1 MLPRYV
7 VAAVALASICAGVWK
22 LEGERSELSIEQ
34 YQVRETPVTVYRL
47 AGDAPA
53 PAIVIAHGF
62 AGSRQLMEAYA
73 LTLARVGY
81 VAVAL
86 DFEGHG
92 QNPTPMSG
100 DVTRVDGTTKLLMAE
115 IGRVTDFALALP
127 GVDSR
132 IGLLGHSM
140 ASDIVVRQALADP
153 RVAATVAIS
162 MFSQA
167 VTPSEPHNLLIVTG
181 QWEAK
186 LREDALRNV
195 RLADASAKEGVTIG
209 DPSAN
214 TGRRA
219 VVAPR
224 VEHVGVLYSET
235 ALQETRDWLDAVFD
249 RESRAHVSATGGAI
263 VLLLSG
269 IVMLAWPLSRL
280 LPRGDKAPPALSL
293 TTYIVAVFIPALL
306 TPFVLNVVDTRFLS
320 VLVADYLAAHLF
332 VYGVISL
339 GLLLVL
345 GIRFGHVAWF
355 AAFALAA
362 YGILV
367 VGGALDRYVASF
379 WPIEPR
385 LWIIAVVAI
394 GALPY
399 MISDSLVT
407 EGGRARLWRSL
418 VARVAFIVSLGA
430 AVALDFERLFF
441 LVIIIPVIIL
451 FFIIFGLMGAWVGRR
466 TGSPVAVGIALGLLL
481 AWAIGVSFPM
491 FDPRRAAQPGS
502 AMNQQAKPKPGLS

>member
-1 MLPRYV
+1 
-7 VAAVALASICAGVWK
+7 
-22 LEGERSELSIEQ
+22 
-34 YQVRETPVTVYRL
+34 
-47 AGDAPA
+47 
-53 PAIVIAHGF
+53 
-62 AGSRQLMEAYA
+62 
-73 LTLARVGY
+73 
-81 VAVAL
+81 
-86 DFEGHG
+86 
-92 QNPTPMSG
+92 
-100 DVTRVDGTTKLLMAE
+100 
-115 IGRVTDFALALP
+115 
-127 GVDSR
+127 
-132 IGLLGHSM
+132 
-140 ASDIVVRQALADP
+140 
-153 RVAATVAIS
+153 
-162 MFSQA
+162 
-167 VTPSEPHNLLIVTG
+167 
-181 QWEAK
+181 
-186 LREDALRNV
+186 
-195 RLADASAKEGVTIG
+195 
-209 DPSAN
+209 
-214 TGRRA
+214 
-219 VVAPR
+219 
-224 VEHVGVLYSET
+224 VGVLYSET

-293 TTYIVAVFIPALL
+293 TTYIAAVFIPALL

-367 VGGALDRYVASF
+367 FGGALDRYVASF

-491 FDPRRAAQPGS
+491 FDPSRAAQPGS

>member
-1 MLPRYV
+1 
-7 VAAVALASICAGVWK
+7 
-22 LEGERSELSIEQ
+22 
-34 YQVRETPVTVYRL
+34 
-47 AGDAPA
+47 
-53 PAIVIAHGF
+53 
-62 AGSRQLMEAYA
+62 MEAYA

-132 IGLLGHSM
+132 IGFLGHSM

-167 VTPSEPHNLLIVTG
+167 VTPSEPHNLLIITG

-195 RLADASAKEGVTIG
+195 RLADASATEGVTIG
-209 DPSAN
+209 DFSAN

-249 RESRAHVSATGGAI
+249 RESRGHVSATGGAI

-280 LPRGDKAPPALSL
+280 WPRGDKSAAR
-293 TTYIVAVFIPALL
+293 A
-306 TPFVLNVVDTRFLS
+306 VVDNIYRGGLHPRFADTVCTECCRHAVPVRSCGGLFGGTPVRLWCDLARLTICCSASGS
-320 VLVADYLAAHLF
+320 VM
-332 VYGVISL
+332 SP
-339 GLLLVL
+339 
-345 GIRFGHVAWF
+345 WF

-367 VGGALDRYVASF
+367 FGGALDRYVASF
-379 WPIEPR
+379 
-385 LWIIAVVAI
+385 
-394 GALPY
+394 
-399 MISDSLVT
+399 
-407 EGGRARLWRSL
+407 
-418 VARVAFIVSLGA
+418 
-430 AVALDFERLFF
+430 
-441 LVIIIPVIIL
+441 
-451 FFIIFGLMGAWVGRR
+451 
-466 TGSPVAVGIALGLLL
+466 L
-481 AWAIGVSFPM
+481 A
-491 FDPRRAAQPGS
+491 
-502 AMNQQAKPKPGLS
+502 N

>member
-1 MLPRYV
+1 
-7 VAAVALASICAGVWK
+7 
-22 LEGERSELSIEQ
+22 
-34 YQVRETPVTVYRL
+34 
-47 AGDAPA
+47 
-53 PAIVIAHGF
+53 
-62 AGSRQLMEAYA
+62 
-73 LTLARVGY
+73 
-81 VAVAL
+81 
-86 DFEGHG
+86 
-92 QNPTPMSG
+92 MSG

-280 LPRGDKAPPALSL
+280 LPRC
-293 TTYIVAVFIPALL
+293 
-306 TPFVLNVVDTRFLS
+306 R
-320 VLVADYLAAHLF
+320 
-332 VYGVISL
+332 
-339 GLLLVL
+339 
-345 GIRFGHVAWF
+345 
-355 AAFALAA
+355 
-362 YGILV
+362 
-367 VGGALDRYVASF
+367 
-379 WPIEPR
+379 
-385 LWIIAVVAI
+385 
-394 GALPY
+394 
-399 MISDSLVT
+399 
-407 EGGRARLWRSL
+407 
-418 VARVAFIVSLGA
+418 
-430 AVALDFERLFF
+430 
-441 LVIIIPVIIL
+441 
-451 FFIIFGLMGAWVGRR
+451 
-466 TGSPVAVGIALGLLL
+466 
-481 AWAIGVSFPM
+481 
-491 FDPRRAAQPGS
+491 
-502 AMNQQAKPKPGLS
+502 